1 MTSFSESFRFALL
14 FSEKLKSVLSHLWRV
29 YSAPSVVGQDV
40 LTLVSLCSGI
50 AIATAGL
57 LYYWLSVSLRYDPQA
72 SVPIA
77 CTYSAVIFLL
87 LVLCH
92 PLRCVATMAMLSLFT
107 KQGRKLVISTSFVIL
122 IFNVVPN
129 ITINIGAAVH
139 ILKCTSEGFAQSLLN
154 SSGILNSTKHDL
166 VKETFKAIKNNVKL
180 KDTFFKLD
188 NFMQIDMSEVKSR
201 FTNTSVQIESDFL
214 HARYLVK
221 DYKLLFNRALAAL
234 FIFLFILQSA
244 RYLKLYLTSLHFE
257 NEYLEKQ
264 TIQHSPESSVGE
276 KCTSKKKRRS
286 GEWHHGLMSMAVVT
300 LYFTAMTFVV
310 VLDHVV
316 FHIVDLSVPWI
327 LDLPSTPASIQVNFT
342 TWSFVPAQCLWHS
355 WCKKNMLT
363 HFQRN
368 YSWAFTINPSL
379 CHVRPSAPDVG
390 VRVLLASLWLLSYFF
405 VLLEVLARRMRRRV
419 AASFFQKQEERRA
432 AFLLEKVRE
441 MRKKKTQE
449 IFSVSAA
456 SCV

>member
-1 MTSFSESFRFALL
+1 M
-14 FSEKLKSVLSHLWRV
+14 
-29 YSAPSVVGQDV
+29 VGKDV

-188 NFMQIDMSEVKSR
+188 NFMHIDMSEVKSR
-201 FTNTSVQIESDFL
+201 LTNTSVQIESDFL

-221 DYKLLFNRALAAL
+221 VYKLLFNRALAAL

-286 GEWHHGLMSMAVVT
+286 GEWRHGLMSMAVVT
-300 LYFTAMTFVV
+300 LYFTAMTFAV

-342 TWSFVPAQCLWHS
+342 
-355 WCKKNMLT
+355 
-363 HFQRN
+363 
-368 YSWAFTINPSL
+368 
-379 CHVRPSAPDVG
+379 VRIP
-390 VRVLLASLWLLSYFF
+390 
-405 VLLEVLARRMRRRV
+405 
-419 AASFFQKQEERRA
+419 
-432 AFLLEKVRE
+432 
-441 MRKKKTQE
+441 
-449 IFSVSAA
+449 
-456 SCV
+456 